1 MMLKLLKLIHLN
13 VFIMWYVVYLI
24 VLSVCSD
31 LLYEIF
37 YSAYHDYYTQSLSLY
52 DNEFKKE

>member
-1 MMLKLLKLIHLN
+1 MMLKLLKLIHLK
-13 VFIMWYVVYLI
+13 VFIMWYTVYLI

-37 YSAYHDYYTQSLSLY
+37 YIAYHDFAHKVYHYMY
-52 DNEFKKE
+52 DM

>member
-37 YSAYHDYYTQSLSLY
+37 HIAYHDYYTRSLSLY
-52 DNEFKKE
+52 DNNHDM